1 MSFAGLR
8 VNEPARGAVGTVGLV
23 SLSVLA
29 CGRVDHE

>member
-8 VNEPARGAVGTVGLV
+8 VNEPARGAVGTVGP
-23 SLSVLA
+23 VLA